1 MKKALFSLAMMVTTL
16 PLLAADGV
24 IGFWKTIDDET
35 NEPKSI
41 VQVYEHQGKV
51 CGRVVELLQN
61 PGAKAKLP
69 GSPSIKG
76 LDIIWDLTKDGDK
89 YKGGE
94 VLDPQ
99 KGKVYD
105 AQMWLEG
112 GNLILRGSL
121 FGIGRKQTWVPAKDY
136 KPASDAAPSFKKP
149 KLK

>member
-1 MKKALFSLAMMVTTL
+1 MSKVLLLLGMMSLSLSAM
-16 PLLAADGV
+16 AEGV

-41 VQVYEHQGKV
+41 VQVYENGGKV
-51 CGRVVELLQN
+51 YGRVVELLQS

-69 GSPSIKG
+69 GSPDIKG
-76 LDIIWDLTKDGDK
+76 LDIIWDLKKDGDK

-105 AQMWLEG
+105 AQMWVEG
-112 GNLILRGSL
+112 GKLILRGSL
-121 FGIGRKQTWVPAKDY
+121 FGIGRKQVWLPAKDF
-136 KPASDAAPSFKKP
+136 KPASTAAPTFKKP

>member
-1 MKKALFSLAMMVTTL
+1 MSKVLLLLGMMSLSLSAM
-16 PLLAADGV
+16 AEGV

-41 VQVYEHQGKV
+41 VQVYENGGKV
-51 CGRVVELLQN
+51 YGRVVELLQN

-69 GSPSIKG
+69 GSPAIKG

-105 AQMWLEG
+105 AQMWTEG
-112 GNLILRGSL
+112 GKLILRGSL
-121 FGIGRKQTWVPAKDY
+121 FGIGRKQTWLPAKDF
-136 KPASDAAPSFKKP
+136 KPESKATPTFKKP

>member
-1 MKKALFSLAMMVTTL
+1 MSKVLLLLGMMSLSLSAM
-16 PLLAADGV
+16 AEGV

-41 VQVYEHQGKV
+41 VQVYENDGKIY
-51 CGRVVELLQN
+51 GRVVELLQT

-69 GSPSIKG
+69 GSPAIKG
-76 LDIIWDLTKDGDK
+76 LDIIWDLKKDGNK

-99 KGKVYD
+99 NGKVYD
-105 AQMWLEG
+105 AQMWVEG
-112 GNLILRGSL
+112 GKLILRGSL
-121 FGIGRKQTWVPAKDY
+121 FGIGRKQTWLPAKDF
-136 KPASDAAPSFKKP
+136 KPASTAAPSFKKP

>member
-1 MKKALFSLAMMVTTL
+1 MKKVLLLGMMSLSLSAM
-16 PLLAADGV
+16 AEGV

-41 VQVYEHQGKV
+41 VQVYENDGKV
-51 CGRVVELLQN
+51 YGRVVELLQN

-69 GSPSIKG
+69 GAPAIKG
-76 LDIIWDLTKDGDK
+76 LDIIWDLKKDGDK

-105 AQMWLEG
+105 AQMWVEG
-112 GNLILRGSL
+112 GKLILRGSL
-121 FGIGRKQTWVPAKDY
+121 FGIGRKQTWLPAKDF
-136 KPASDAAPSFKKP
+136 KPANTAAPTFKKP

>member
-1 MKKALFSLAMMVTTL
+1 MNKVLLLLGMMSLSLSAL
-16 PLLAADGV
+16 ADGV

-41 VQVYEHQGKV
+41 VQVYENGGKV
-51 CGRVVELLQN
+51 YGRVVELLQN

-69 GSPSIKG
+69 GSPAIKG

-105 AQMWLEG
+105 AQMWTEG
-112 GNLILRGSL
+112 GKLILRGSL
-121 FGIGRKQTWVPAKDY
+121 FGIGRKQVWLPAKDY
-136 KPASDAAPSFKKP
+136 KPTSTAAPTFKKP

>member
-1 MKKALFSLAMMVTTL
+1 MNKVLLLLGMMSLSLSAL
-16 PLLAADGV
+16 ADGV

-41 VQVYEHQGKV
+41 VQVYENGGKV
-51 CGRVVELLQN
+51 YGRVVELLQN

-69 GSPSIKG
+69 GSPAIKG

-105 AQMWLEG
+105 AQMWTEG
-112 GNLILRGSL
+112 GKLILRGSL
-121 FGIGRKQTWVPAKDY
+121 FGIGRKQVWLPAKDY
-136 KPASDAAPSFKKP
+136 KPASTAAPTFKKP

>member
-1 MKKALFSLAMMVTTL
+1 MSKVLLLLGMMSLSLSAM
-16 PLLAADGV
+16 AEGV

-41 VQVYEHQGKV
+41 VQVYENGGKV
-51 CGRVVELLQN
+51 YGRVVELLQN

-69 GSPSIKG
+69 GSPAIKG
-76 LDIIWDLTKDGDK
+76 LDIIWDLKKDGDK

-105 AQMWLEG
+105 AQMWTEG
-112 GNLILRGSL
+112 SKLILRGSL
-121 FGIGRKQTWVPAKDY
+121 LGIGRKQTWLPAKDY
-136 KPASDAAPSFKKP
+136 KPASTKAPTFKKP

>member
-1 MKKALFSLAMMVTTL
+1 MSKVLLLLGMMSLSLSAM
-16 PLLAADGV
+16 AEGV

-41 VQVYEHQGKV
+41 VQVYENGGKV
-51 CGRVVELLQN
+51 YGRVVELLQN

-69 GSPSIKG
+69 GSPAIKG
-76 LDIIWDLTKDGDK
+76 LDIIWDLKKDGDK

-105 AQMWLEG
+105 AQMWTEG
-112 GNLILRGSL
+112 GKLILRGSL
-121 FGIGRKQTWVPAKDY
+121 FGIGRKQTWLPAKDF
-136 KPASDAAPSFKKP
+136 KPASTAAPTFKKP

>member
-1 MKKALFSLAMMVTTL
+1 MNKVLLLLGMMSLSLSAM
-16 PLLAADGV
+16 AEGV

-41 VQVYEHQGKV
+41 VQVYENGGKV
-51 CGRVVELLQN
+51 YGRVVELLQN

-69 GSPSIKG
+69 GSPAIKG
-76 LDIIWDLTKDGDK
+76 LDIIWDLKKDGDK

-105 AQMWLEG
+105 AQMWVEG
-112 GNLILRGSL
+112 GKLILRGSL
-121 FGIGRKQTWVPAKDY
+121 FGIGRKQVWLPAKDF
-136 KPASDAAPSFKKP
+136 KPAGTAAPTFKKP

>member
-1 MKKALFSLAMMVTTL
+1 MSKVLLLLGMMSLSLSAM
-16 PLLAADGV
+16 AEGV

-41 VQVYEHQGKV
+41 VQVYENGGKV
-51 CGRVVELLQN
+51 YGRVVELLQT

-69 GSPSIKG
+69 GSPDIKG
-76 LDIIWDLTKDGDK
+76 LDIIWDLKKDGDK

-105 AQMWLEG
+105 AQMWVEG
-112 GNLILRGSL
+112 GKLILRGSL
-121 FGIGRKQTWVPAKDY
+121 FGIGRKQTWLPAKDF
-136 KPASDAAPSFKKP
+136 KPASTATPKFKKP

>member
-1 MKKALFSLAMMVTTL
+1 MMVTAL
-16 PLLAADGV
+16 PLLAADSV

-41 VQVYEHQGKV
+41 VQVYEYQGKV

-69 GSPSIKG
+69 GSPAIKG
-76 LDIIWDLTKDGDK
+76 LDIIWDLEKDGDK

-105 AQMWLEG
+105 AQMWIEG

-121 FGIGRKQTWVPAKDY
+121 FGIGRKQTWLPAKDF
-136 KPASDAAPSFKKP
+136 KPESKAAPSFKKP